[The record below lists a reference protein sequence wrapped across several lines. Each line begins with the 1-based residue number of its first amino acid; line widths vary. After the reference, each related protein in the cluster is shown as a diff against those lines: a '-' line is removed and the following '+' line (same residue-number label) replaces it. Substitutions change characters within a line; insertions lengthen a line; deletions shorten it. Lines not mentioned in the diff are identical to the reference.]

1 MGVEPYILRQEESS
15 DDSRKDIVVGLY
27 EDIGQQDFATESEH
41 LFQRAEIQVESR
53 SPRREVPETE
63 IDDCNVYQTL
73 GRDAPVGHAVVG
85 HEDTD
90 RTRYDQCR
98 NLGDGFLFYH
108 QVTEQVG
115 TVGRCTAGNDKSQ
128 KCEPCQWYQVRLPVV
143 GCNERGT
150 EKQDDVKGD
159 SGQETEPEDRVV
171 VAMSNFFLIGQGAG
185 KATVLECP
193 GNGGED
199 GQHAHHTV
207 IGRCQDAGQE
217 NAECQIQQ
225 LLYSVADSAP

>member
-1 MGVEPYILRQEESS
+1 MNEFWGNEGQSEHGWKSQVRSEAEHFTENRLLAVAVVCNLCQNRLCYTVDGTAYQGSAHRVPLVGLGVEPYILRQEESS

-150 EKQDDVKGD
+150 EN
-159 SGQETEPEDRVV
+159 R
-171 VAMSNFFLIGQGAG
+171 MM
-185 KATVLECP
+185 
-193 GNGGED
+193 
-199 GQHAHHTV
+199 
-207 IGRCQDAGQE
+207 
-217 NAECQIQQ
+217 
-225 LLYSVADSAP
+225 